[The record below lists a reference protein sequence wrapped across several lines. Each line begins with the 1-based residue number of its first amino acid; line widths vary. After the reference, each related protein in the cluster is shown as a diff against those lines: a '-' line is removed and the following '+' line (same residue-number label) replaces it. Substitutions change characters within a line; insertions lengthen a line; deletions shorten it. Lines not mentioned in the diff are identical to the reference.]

1 MLTAKQEEF
10 CQAIADGM
18 TQADAYRT
26 AYNSEAMKSASI
38 HKRASELMADGEIAG
53 RVEELRAML
62 TAQAL
67 WTREDSVRELSSIAT
82 DRTGETKPSERVSA
96 IKELNAMHGYNAPSK
111 VDLSSSDGSMSPPKR
126 VEISFVNA
134 ASQTTE

>member
-38 HKRASELMADGEIAG
+38 HKRASELMANGEIAG

-67 WTREDSVRELSSIAT
+67 WTREDSVRELSGIAT

-126 VEISFVNA
+126 VEISFVDA

>member
-134 ASQTTE
+134 ASQATE

>member
-126 VEISFVNA
+126 VEISFVDA